1 MITALVH
8 HRVADYHAWKPEYDR
23 VLAGPLAG
31 DLRSH
36 RVWRGQDDPHLVVVA
51 QTFDSRAA
59 AAALLEGQAVRDEMA
74 NAGVDMS
81 SVQIEYLDEVDSGTR

>member
-1 MITALVH
+1 MTDALVY
-8 HRVADYHAWKPEYDR
+8 HRVADYDAWKREYDR
-23 VLAGPLAG
+23 VIAGPMAS

-36 RVWRGQDDPHLVVVA
+36 RVWRGQDDRNLVIA
-51 QTFDSRAA
+51 SQSFDSREAA
-59 AAALLEGQAVRDEMA
+59 EALFTSQALRDEMA